1 MGPFQ
6 PVFLTVLWQA
16 QQQAWTGTQ
25 PTGRPNDKH
34 SHSLHQVYVL
44 ELLFEV

>member
-25 PTGRPNDKH
+25 PTGRPSDKH
-34 SHSLHQVYVL
+34 TQLTSSVRAGIVI
-44 ELLFEV
+44 